1 MSLSNSDYYPDSRPA
16 SEEARLLLPVV
27 RPIPFMSP
35 DIDAPRMCAYARH
48 ASSAVRETEPLI
60 RSHHPSLK
68 ESKVVFVCDKMGT
81 ATWII
86 PHTAEASRYDG
97 TEAAGRK
104 IKVLSPVRDGFLW
117 LSKDLDF
124 YGWFFNIIDCGRIL
138 QLDELAEIRQ
148 FFTGAVTAVALSRRR
163 IVVTFPTKE
172 AIQACWVARV
182 AEKVGQQ
189 IRLYDDEYN
198 EDDIIFELK
207 SSNDTGAIDRQKN
220 RAVRL
225 RFPAGGGIIV
235 VVPEELLQNRN
246 IVPLANGENIFT
258 SFIHRF
264 FRTT

>member
-1 MSLSNSDYYPDSRPA
+1 MSLSNSDYYPDSSPA

-68 ESKVVFVCDKMGT
+68 ESKVVF
-81 ATWII
+81 
-86 PHTAEASRYDG
+86 SLDG

-198 EDDIIFELK
+198 KDDIIFELK
-207 SSNDTGAIDRQKN
+207 SRNDTGAIDRQKN

>member
-1 MSLSNSDYYPDSRPA
+1 MSLSNNDSGRDSSPA

-27 RPIPFMSP
+27 RPIRFLSP
-35 DIDAPRMCAYARH
+35 DIDAPWMGSYARH
-48 ASSAVRETEPLI
+48 ASSAVIETEPLI

-86 PHTAEASRYDG
+86 PHTAEASRHDG

-104 IKVLSPVRDGFLW
+104 IQVLPPTRDVLPW
-117 LSKDLDF
+117 LSTDMDL
-124 YGWFFNIIDCGRIL
+124 YGWFFNILDCGRIL

-148 FFTGAVTAVALSRRR
+148 FFTGAVAAVALARRR
-163 IVVTFPTKE
+163 ILVTFPTKE

-189 IRLYDDEYN
+189 MRLCDDEYN
-198 EDDIIFELK
+198 KDDIIFELR
-207 SSNDTGAIDRQKN
+207 SSNDTGAFDRQKN

-225 RFPAGGGIIV
+225 CFPAGGGIIV

-246 IVPLANGENIFT
+246 IVPVLDGESIVT
-258 SFIHRF
+258 SFTRLF
-264 FRTT
+264 LGTT